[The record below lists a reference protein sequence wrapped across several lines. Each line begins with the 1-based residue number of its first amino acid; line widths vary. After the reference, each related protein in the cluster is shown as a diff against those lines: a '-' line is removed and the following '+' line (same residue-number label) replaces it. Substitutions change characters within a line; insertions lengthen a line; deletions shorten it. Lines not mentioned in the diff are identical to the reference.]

1 MKTAIKQALTDT
13 IKETNLSKE
22 DLNNLLIEIDK
33 HAITGFGTQE
43 SVDSLFEYVYK
54 NNQDEIIDFV
64 TLLHINLT
72 HYGVESDYVTKL
84 LECTNDIVD
93 DDSKLDPQLK
103 KLLKSE
109 TTNDLFIALLFLIRI
124 NISACIIE
132 NNKKESK

>member
-13 IKETNLSKE
+13 IKETNLSKD
-22 DLNNLLIEIDK
+22 DLNKLLIEIDK

-43 SVDSLFEYVYK
+43 SVNSLFEYVYK

-72 HYGVESDYVTKL
+72 HYEVESDYITKL
-84 LECTNDIVD
+84 LEHTNDIVN

-109 TTNDLFIALLFLIRI
+109 TTNDLFIALLFLIKI
-124 NISACIIE
+124 NISVCIIE
-132 NNKKESK
+132 NNKKEK